1 LDGHRKR
8 VPQNLGHFVHKLF
21 VEVLG
26 VEEVDTADNL
36 EDVNVV
42 GEPQGSKK
50 EGNWHV
56 SG

>member
-1 LDGHRKR
+1 MDGHRKR

-42 GEPQGSKK
+42 GEPQGSEK